1 MSYWWF
7 DKLVSEKEYLEKYKK
22 FLKNLQIFFIQTKQ
36 EELENLVRYW
46 KDRNGLGDDKRLE
59 IAESNLLYYKKKEL
73 EKDKNY
79 L

>member
-46 KDRNGLGDDKRLE
+46 KGRNGFGDDKRLE
-59 IAESNLLYYKKKEL
+59 IAESNLLYYKKREL